1 MKRFIRCTCLL
12 LVMAMFLAIP
22 AFAAETVDPRGSSYF
37 RNSSVFICNVSGNS
51 FEAWYDV
58 TAVRDMDIL
67 GVNFIKIQ
75 RSSDGSTWTTV
86 RTYTKESYPSLIDYN
101 STYHAAGVSYTATGG
116 YYYRVYVQLY
126 AKEGV
131 NTATMNEYSAKRYFP
146 AG

>member
-1 MKRFIRCTCLL
+1 MKRFIRYTCLL
-12 LVMAMFLAIP
+12 LVMSMVLAVP
-22 AFAAETVDPRGSSYF
+22 AFAAEVVEPRGSSYF
-37 RNSSVFICNVSGNS
+37 GKSSVFICNVSGNS
-51 FEAWYDV
+51 FEAWFDV
-58 TAVRDMDIL
+58 TAVHDMDII

-75 RSSDGSTWTTV
+75 RSSDGSNWTTV

-101 STYHAAGVSYTATGG
+101 STFHTAGVSYTATGG

-146 AG
+146 AS